1 MSVHEFT
8 RLSPPQSAVLSR
20 TCDATLRRLLDISF
34 AGIAAILLAPV
45 ALIVALAIWI
55 EGGRPILF
63 SQLRLGQHGRP
74 FRMYKFRKF
83 RRDCGGKGSP
93 LTLEGDARLTG
104 LGRFLVVSK
113 LDELP
118 QLWNLA
124 CGDMSLVG
132 PRPESLAFRDCFCN
146 GFEKILAYKPGL
158 FGPCQALFRHES
170 SHYPPELDPAEFY
183 RRVLFPAK
191 AAIDLAYFSRRTF
204 VSDLGWIVRT
214 VLAVIAGSKKKR
226 AAGDR
231 PDGT

>member
-1 MSVHEFT
+1 MSVHEFS
-8 RLSPPQSAVLSR
+8 RLSPGETVESDR
-20 TCDATLRRLLDISF
+20 TSDATLRRLLDISC
-34 AGIAAILLAPV
+34 AVIAAFLLAPV
-45 ALIVALAIWI
+45 VLIVALAIWM

-83 RRDCGGKGSP
+83 RPDCDGHGAP
-93 LTLEGDARLTG
+93 LTRQGDERLTR
-104 LGRFLVVSK
+104 LGRFLVSSK

-158 FGPCQALFRHES
+158 F
-170 SHYPPELDPAEFY
+170 
-183 RRVLFPAK
+183 
-191 AAIDLAYFSRRTF
+191 
-204 VSDLGWIVRT
+204 
-214 VLAVIAGSKKKR
+214 
-226 AAGDR
+226 
-231 PDGT
+231 

>member
-1 MSVHEFT
+1 MSVHEFS
-8 RLSPPQSAVLSR
+8 RLSPGEIVELHR
-20 TCDATLRRLLDISF
+20 TCDARLRRLLDISC
-34 AGIAAILLAPV
+34 AVMAALLLAPV
-45 ALIVALAIWI
+45 VLIVALAIWI

-83 RRDCGGKGSP
+83 RRDCDGHGCP
-93 LTLEGDARLTG
+93 LTLQGDDRLTG
-104 LGRFLVVSK
+104 LGRFLAASK

-158 FGPCQALFRHES
+158 FGPCQALFRHECR
-170 SHYPPELDPAEFY
+170 HYPTDVDPAEFY
-183 RRVLFPAK
+183 RSALFPAK
-191 AAIDLAYFSRRTF
+191 AAIDLAYYSRRTL
-204 VSDLGWIVRT
+204 VSDVGWVVRS
-214 VLAVIAGSKKKR
+214 VWAILAGSKKE
-226 AAGDR
+226 AVSDDR
-231 PDGT
+231 PNPT